1 MRDGA
6 RRADLSISAGA
17 NLLGSSHATISRV
30 YREKRTISKTAT
42 YYTQGMQ
49 KISSEHTT
57 CQTLRADE
65 LTQKTSLCATPVL
78 KEQEI

>member
-49 KISSEHTT
+49 KISSEHT
-57 CQTLRADE
+57 CQTLRANE
-65 LTQKTSLCATPVL
+65 LTQKTSLYATPVL